1 MSNIIK
7 CKRVTSVRQ
16 NELPLRLDKEESLQ
30 SSVVKNDCVRISTV
44 SEWKKI
50 TKKIEQCC
58 ILCISIPR
66 TTAKV
71 YEKSEYNKID
81 ETYQLL
87 IKENMIFFEF
97 CSIRWR
103 KSSTISSFTGGLPT
117 ILPFSIL
124 LVATNLSTI
133 LLTCGIKFASACYH
147 LEIFRK
153 ILPCKRLLE

>member
-7 CKRVTSVRQ
+7 CKRVTSIRQ

-87 IKENMIFFEF
+87 IKENMK
-97 CSIRWR
+97 
-103 KSSTISSFTGGLPT
+103 KSSV
-117 ILPFSIL
+117 
-124 LVATNLSTI
+124 LVCTV
-133 LLTCGIKFASACYH
+133 F
-147 LEIFRK
+147 
-153 ILPCKRLLE
+153 

>member
-1 MSNIIK
+1 VLLVLGKMNCHYVLIK
-7 CKRVTSVRQ
+7 KSH
-16 NELPLRLDKEESLQ
+16 LQ

-50 TKKIEQCC
+50 TNKIEQCC

-87 IKENMIFFEF
+87 IKENM
-97 CSIRWR
+97 
-103 KSSTISSFTGGLPT
+103 KKA
-117 ILPFSIL
+117 
-124 LVATNLSTI
+124 V
-133 LLTCGIKFASACYH
+133 Y
-147 LEIFRK
+147 
-153 ILPCKRLLE
+153 